1 MTGFIIGIT
10 AGAIIIVKIIKE
22 HNAEIERIN
31 KSWRQELEHKNDYI
45 KTLEHEKKAFVQLN
59 V

>member
-10 AGAIIIVKIIKE
+10 AGVIVIVKIIKD

-45 KTLEHEKKAFVQLN
+45 KSLEREIKRLCS
-59 V
+59 

>member
-10 AGAIIIVKIIKE
+10 AGTIIIVKIIKD

-31 KSWRQELEHKNDYI
+31 KIWRQELEHKNDNI
-45 KTLEHEKKAFVQLN
+45 KTLEHEKKRLCS
-59 V
+59 